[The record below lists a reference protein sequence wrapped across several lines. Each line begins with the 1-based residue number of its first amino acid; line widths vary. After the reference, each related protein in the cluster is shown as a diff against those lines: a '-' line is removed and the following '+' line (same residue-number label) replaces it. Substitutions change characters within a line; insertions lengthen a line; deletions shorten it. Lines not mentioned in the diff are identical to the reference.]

1 MRQYLGRLSQIEP
14 AARAAVGGRLAT
26 QVLAHVAP
34 PPPAG
39 TPPEEFLAAVVATR
53 RERDTARLARE
64 AALRER
70 LTSSR

>member
-1 MRQYLGRLSQIEP
+1 MRQFLGRLSRSSP
-14 AARAAVGGRLAT
+14 AARAAVGGRLADAGAGARRAAT
-26 QVLAHVAP
+26 A
-34 PPPAG
+34 AG